1 MSAAANYACAYS
13 DRNKQREPAAWMDWE
28 EGRRTEP
35 THLDAVGLAETL
47 DELHGQPLA
56 RLRHRF
62 RLSRRVSPEEA
73 KTTTRTPRLR
83 AGGDLRE
90 GKGGNEA
97 SGETPSP
104 PLLPAAG
111 LTGRAG
117 VFGLPRPGS
126 VAWASRT
133 VPHKFIPALNGSFF
147 FFF

>member
-1 MSAAANYACAYS
+1 MSAAVNYACAYS
-13 DRNKQREPAAWMDWE
+13 DRNKQREPAAWVDWE

-35 THLDAVGLAETL
+35 TNLDAVGLAETL

-56 RLRHRF
+56 RLRHRPCSSAP
-62 RLSRRVSPEEA
+62 LVAYSPEP
-73 KTTTRTPRLR
+73 PRLR

-111 LTGRAG
+111 LTGRAKI
-117 VFGLPRPGS
+117 RS
-126 VAWASRT
+126 DWALQMHVYKPVNS
-133 VPHKFIPALNGSFF
+133 NGSSGCSAS
-147 FFF
+147 